1 MIPHLSGPIMT
12 LTHILTH
19 RAPHPAGPYSQAV
32 RFGDMIFV
40 SGQLPLDK
48 DGNLIGPGDIQAQTK
63 TVLESLSTILEE
75 AGSSLRKVV
84 KTTIFLANLDDFAA
98 MNEAYARVFPS
109 PYPARSTV
117 EVSRFPGQI
126 LIEIDC
132 IAFA

>member
-1 MIPHLSGPIMT
+1 MT

-19 RAPHPAGPYSQAV
+19 RAPPPMGPYSQAV

-48 DGNLIGPGDIQAQTK
+48 DGNLIGPGDIQIQTK
-63 TVLESLSTILEE
+63 TVLESLNTILEE
-75 AGSSLRKVV
+75 AGSSLKKVV

-98 MNEAYARVFPS
+98 MNEVYARLLSS

-117 EVSRFPGQI
+117 EVSRFPGQV